1 MNDQPMRTRSLD
13 IACIDELTGVYNRR
27 FLNKFLTEDFTKFKT
42 IAMFMMDID
51 DFKKVNDKHGHL
63 EGDALL
69 VSFCGAIKESVADN
83 GIVIRYG
90 GDEFSVVLTEKTEE
104 EVLQIAEKILMDLS
118 SKPHKGKNGKSSHTI
133 TASLGIAFY
142 PADAKEP
149 QELLNKA
156 DEALY
161 SSKRAGRN
169 QVTTCRQIAE
179 EVSALN
185 EAMKELSSPRFVDR
199 QEELA
204 SLKAVF
210 NEKDRTRERSVLI
223 TGVKGIGKSR
233 LLNEFLRY
241 APRKKASIMRLRTA
255 EYDSN
260 RPYGILADGIIDYVK
275 SFPEQ
280 KRRALLSS
288 ISGADAAELV
298 NFSPA
303 FKDFISADKTARVD
317 ETDTKR
323 RLNLFNGLSGVFKE
337 IIGDGVLILAIDD
350 LHWIDFASLGL
361 ITYLLKDRET
371 RLFLYAT
378 ALEDKPFQ
386 SDIPLRKVR
395 LGPLTKKDVKS
406 IITTAFG
413 SIELDAG
420 FLDMFYKK
428 TLGNPFFI
436 TEVLKLLIDRKRI
449 HFRDRKWHLAAK
461 RERDIPSSLEETE
474 MARFEKFDEGER
486 NVIVD
491 AALLG
496 DNFNLDTLKE
506 VSEKSE
512 AYILGAINTADKLGL
527 VKSKA
532 VFDTTSFG
540 FVNSQ
545 IKDLLRTLAG
555 TLKARQA
562 HKKIASVLEGY
573 HKTAAGVSAG
583 EVAAHY
589 KLAGEE
595 EKVRSYVKKLSELT
609 ARVYSPEDMRAYLES
624 LPADTLAPSVE
635 EMLEKPLSKES
646 KAILP
651 DAALALRGA
660 IELALLY
667 PPNNQ
672 ARIEHKDEAY
682 KQLGRILAKDKS
694 VTFSVVENQLL
705 INGEELSSKKSR
717 NTIGTTFVKVLSGHR
732 INSITFKQGMGEY
745 DLGFFLEAL
754 AKKEA
759 ELVKAGGFSK
769 MFAAANVLSI
779 KIDQVRYEKAHK
791 AAAIFRYPALQDFLG
806 GMEKIPEGKTKSR
819 EELKETIDLLYG
831 MMKETEGDQSGLDEK
846 IALILDSLDG
856 LGWPLTDL
864 EPDLQ
869 KELLARG
876 LSKEEAAKLLKS
888 ALHKKSVKELF
899 SEEFLKDVLGPNFN
913 ENIAFDARS
922 VTEGLLDK
930 KKEEAVLAL
939 AQALLK
945 EAAASD
951 KERLRLIA
959 KELADLIGVILSKGK
974 YSLLEKFVP
983 HIPQVLF
990 KDEDTKI
997 SSLISA
1003 PFIEIFEKEEL
1014 TKDPFGSY
1022 VKKRKAALVMKALGP
1037 VAISGLSFRLS
1048 EQDPKRLRSILTMAG
1063 YMGDKAIV
1071 PGLRVLVKYQDQ
1083 SVKEELVRVLQ
1094 RLGGIE
1100 SVRLLVELL
1109 AYAKEELYKIVMI
1122 TLTDM
1127 CDEKTIPELEKHLS
1141 DPRVGAS
1148 VKKIISYIR
1157 KEPDSSFV

>member
-1 MNDQPMRTRSLD
+1 MNDRPMHTKSLD
-13 IACIDELTGVYNRR
+13 IAYIDELTGVYNRR
-27 FLNKFLTEDFTKFKT
+27 FLNKFLTEDFDKFKK
-42 IAMFMMDID
+42 IAIFMMDID
-51 DFKKVNDKHGHL
+51 GFKRINDKYGHL

-69 VSFCGAIKESVADN
+69 VSFCSAVKESIADN
-83 GIVIRYG
+83 GIVMRYG

-104 EVLQIAEKILMDLS
+104 DVLQIAEKIVMDLS
-118 SKPHKGKNGKSSHTI
+118 SKPLKGKSGELKHVVT
-133 TASLGIAFY
+133 TSLGVAFY
-142 PADAKEP
+142 PADAKRA

-161 SSKRAGRN
+161 SSKRAGKNR
-169 QVTTCRQIAE
+169 VTICRQIAE

-199 QEELA
+199 REELA

-210 NEKDRTRERSVLI
+210 NEKNRTKERSVLI
-223 TGVKGIGKSR
+223 AGVKGIGKSR
-233 LLNEFLRY
+233 LLDEFLRY
-241 APRKKASIMRLRTA
+241 AAEKKASIMRLRTA

-260 RPYGILADGIIDYVK
+260 RPYGILADGIIDYLK
-275 SFPEQ
+275 NFPRQERG
-280 KRRALLSS
+280 KILNS
-288 ISGADAAELV
+288 ISGDEAAELV

-303 FKDFISADKTARVD
+303 FKDFISADKTAHAA
-317 ETDTKR
+317 ETDTR
-323 RLNLFNGLSGVFKE
+323 RRFNLFNGLSKVFNEITGGGVF
-337 IIGDGVLILAIDD
+337 ILAIDD
-350 LHWIDFASLGL
+350 LHRIDLASLGL
-361 ITYLLKDRET
+361 ITYILKNKET
-371 RLFLYAT
+371 GLFLYAT
-378 ALEDKPFQ
+378 VLEDKSFQ

-395 LGPLTKKDVKS
+395 LDPLTKDDVKS
-406 IITTAFG
+406 IIATAFG
-413 SIELDAG
+413 NIELDAG

-428 TLGNPFFI
+428 TSGNLLFI
-436 TEVLKLLIDRKRI
+436 TEVLKLLIDRKQI
-449 HFRDRKWHLAAK
+449 YFRDGKWHLTAK
-461 RERDIPSSLEETE
+461 KERAIPSSLEETE

-486 NVIVD
+486 EIMVD

-496 DNFNLDTLKE
+496 DNFNLDTLKK

-512 AYILGAINTADKLGL
+512 AYILDAINTADKLGL

-532 VFDTTSFG
+532 AFDAMNFG

-573 HKTAAGVSAG
+573 HSAEAGVSAG

-595 EKVRSYVKKLSELT
+595 EKVRSYAKKLSELT
-609 ARVYSPEDMRAYLES
+609 ARVYSPEEMRAYLES
-624 LPADTLAPSVE
+624 LPADVTAPSVE

-651 DAALALRGA
+651 DTALALRGA
-660 IELALLY
+660 IELAMLY

-672 ARIEHKDEAY
+672 ARIEHKGEAY
-682 KQLGRILAKDKS
+682 KQLSRILAKDKS
-694 VTFSVVENQLL
+694 VTFSVAENQLL
-705 INGEELSSKKSR
+705 INGEELSSKRSR
-717 NTIGTTFVKVLSGHR
+717 NTVGATFVKALSGHR
-732 INSITFKQGMGEY
+732 INSITFKHGMSEY

-754 AKKEA
+754 TKKEA

-791 AAAIFRYPALQDFLG
+791 AAAMFRYPALQDFLA
-806 GMEKIPEGKTKSR
+806 GMEKIPEDKPKSR
-819 EELKETIDLLYG
+819 EELKETIDSLYG
-831 MMKETEGDQSGLDEK
+831 VMKETEGDQSGLDEK
-846 IALILDSLDG
+846 IALILDSLDR
-856 LGWPLTDL
+856 LGWPLADL

-869 KELLARG
+869 EELLARG
-876 LSKEEAAKLLKS
+876 LSKEDAAKLLKN
-888 ALHKKSVKELF
+888 ALHEKSVKELF
-899 SEEFLKDVLGPNFN
+899 SEEFLRNVLGPNFN

-930 KKEEAVLAL
+930 KKEDAILAL

-959 KELADLIGVILSKGK
+959 KELADLIGVILSREK

-990 KDEDTKI
+990 KDEDTRI

-1014 TKDPFGSY
+1014 AKDPFGSY

-1048 EQDPKRLRSILTMAG
+1048 EQDPKRLKSILAMAG

-1071 PGLRVLVKYQDQ
+1071 PGMAVLVKHHDQ
-1083 SVKEELVRVLQ
+1083 SVKEELIRVLQ

-1100 SVRLLVELL
+1100 SVRVLIELL
-1109 AYAKEELYKIVMI
+1109 AYTKEELYKIVMI

-1127 CDEKTIPELEKHLS
+1127 CDEKTVPELEKHLS